1 LLEQTFSFAFSTYR
15 ANRLLF
21 LGVDAQPKLSLKL
34 HERHSGVGR
43 SRSRS
48 RFSQAPSPQANQLRV
63 TTRQQ
68 SSQLQPPATGQ
79 QATASQQAKPLAPE
93 PLQPP

>member
-1 LLEQTFSFAFSTYR
+1 LLEQVFSFAFSTYR
-15 ANRLLF
+15 ANSLLF

-34 HERHSGVGR
+34 HERHSGVG
-43 SRSRS
+43 RSRS

-93 PLQPP
+93 LLQPP